1 MKEGVFMTYE
11 QIRHRVPEG
20 IPKKIK
26 KVRPIGPKNAVI
38 FFLVLMA
45 LIVVIGSL
53 IQLAL
58 GMVGVMIT
66 ELFFLIASILYV
78 RRRGVPLKD
87 VFPIKKP
94 KVSAIFGTLILWGG
108 AYILMILSNLVML
121 VFFPEIP
128 ANADAET
135 IMSADLSWL
144 FLFIIVAVLPPI
156 CEEAMHRGVIQY
168 GFRQKISNPW
178 VMAFVIGLIF
188 GIFHLDPSK
197 FLATGLLG
205 GVMAWI
211 LHRSGNMVY
220 SSLFHFVHNGA
231 QMVLLLFIPALA
243 FTPGTLIVP
252 GTAMAEGILK
262 LATVPFAADVSIT
275 VSGAAMQAIGAGITM
290 AFLGAILPFVLYT
303 GDWLLMLKIAPRRH
317 AFLPEEK
324 NMRKSL
330 LKKLF
335 GFAAVFMVAG
345 VLLAVFGVAI
355 A

>member
-11 QIRHRVPEG
+11 QIKHRIPEG
-20 IPKKIK
+20 IPRKVK

-38 FFLVLMA
+38 FFLVVMA
-45 LIVVIGSL
+45 LFAVIGSL

-78 RRRGVPLKD
+78 RRRGVRLKD

-94 KVSAIFGTLILWGG
+94 KVSAVFGTLILWVG
-108 AYILMILSNLVML
+108 AYILMLMSNLIML

-178 VMAFVIGLIF
+178 IMALVIGLIF
-188 GIFHLDPSK
+188 GIFHMDSSK

-220 SSLFHFVHNGA
+220 SSLFHFVHNGL
-231 QMVLLLFIPALA
+231 QMILLLFIPALA
-243 FTPGTLIVP
+243 FTPGALIVP
-252 GTAMAEGILK
+252 GVTMAEGILK
-262 LATVPFAADVSIT
+262 LATGPFAEKLSIT

-290 AFLGAILPFVLYT
+290 AFLGAILPFILYT
-303 GDWLLMLKIAPRRH
+303 GDWLLMLRIAPRRKT
-317 AFLPEEK
+317 FLPKEK
-324 NMRKSL
+324 NLRKSL
-330 LKKLF
+330 LRKLF
-335 GFAAVFMVAG
+335 GSAAAFVVVG
-345 VLLAVFGVAI
+345 CLLAVLGVAI
-355 A
+355 G